1 MKKDKRQPLT
11 PYIPLVDFI
20 AGIVGPN
27 CEVVLHDIQNLDESI
42 IAIKNEH
49 ISGRKLGGPLTDF
62 GLKILKNKSFEK
74 TDYLLNYQ
82 NKSKDG
88 RSLRSS
94 TFFIK
99 DHNKNLIGML
109 CINIDLTAP
118 IVAKNFI
125 DNFIIGEKK
134 NQIGDFLPINTST
147 QTDSTE
153 NLTKSID
160 ELICT
165 IIENTING
173 YAIPPERLSPDEKQ
187 NIIRKL
193 NEKGVFLLKG
203 AVSKVAAHLKVSENT
218 VYRYLNKIN

>member
-1 MKKDKRQPLT
+1 MKRDKKQPLA

-27 CEVVLHDIQNLDESI
+27 CEVVLHDMQNLDESI

-62 GLKILKNKSFEK
+62 GLKILKDKSFEK

-88 RSLRSS
+88 RALRSS

-99 DHNKNLIGML
+99 DHDKNLIGML
-109 CINIDLTAP
+109 CINIDLSAP
-118 IVAKNFI
+118 IAAKNFI
-125 DNFIIGEKK
+125 DNFIVGEQK
-134 NQIGDFLPINTST
+134 NHISDFLPVDTSIK
-147 QTDSTE
+147 TDSTE

-160 ELICT
+160 ELIYT

-187 NIIRKL
+187 DIISKL
-193 NEKGVFLLKG
+193 NERGVFLLKG
-203 AVSKVAAHLKVSENT
+203 AVSKVATHLKVSENT

>member
-1 MKKDKRQPLT
+1 MKKNKRHPLA

-20 AGIVGPN
+20 AGIVGPY
-27 CEVVLHDIQNLDESI
+27 CEVVLHDMQNLDESI
-42 IAIKNEH
+42 VAIKNEH

-62 GLKILKNKSFEK
+62 GLKILKDKCHDK
-74 TDYLLNYQ
+74 TDFILNYQ

-99 DHNKNLIGML
+99 DHDKKLIGML
-109 CINIDLTAP
+109 CINIDLSAP
-118 IVAKNFI
+118 IAAKNFI
-125 DNFIIGEKK
+125 DTFIIGENKDH
-134 NQIGDFLPINTST
+134 ISDFLPINSF
-147 QTDSTE
+147 DESNSTE

-160 ELICT
+160 ELIYT

-187 NIIRKL
+187 DIICKL

-203 AVSKVAAHLKVSENT
+203 AVSKVASHLKVSENT